1 MKDYD
6 RMNPISARRAIQD
19 WLLDIRKK
27 RESESISQAM
37 VQAYGTSRKIKR
49 QIFDV
54 FDGEPATPTWIDVR
68 RIQGSSG
75 SAAITRASTFTG
87 DQYEP
92 NVNDALVRAQVRRR
106 TANDGNILS

>member
-37 VQAYGTSRKIKR
+37 VQAYGTSRKIE
-49 QIFDV
+49 
-54 FDGEPATPTWIDVR
+54 G
-68 RIQGSSG
+68 
-75 SAAITRASTFTG
+75 
-87 DQYEP
+87 
-92 NVNDALVRAQVRRR
+92 
-106 TANDGNILS
+106 